1 MITDKLCPLARVF
14 GAEPLQKTCR
24 GAECALYRELP
35 PSASEPS
42 FQAAVKRE
50 MAALAQEDGKGKPAI
65 SFHKKAVA
73 NVSKAPER
81 YGVNMERRGYCGLG
95 GRP

>member
-1 MITDKLCPLARVF
+1 MIADKLCPLARCF
-14 GAEPLQKTCR
+14 GVTDLNAKCM
-24 GAECALYRELP
+24 GSDCALYRELP

-50 MAALAQEDGKGKPAI
+50 MASLAQDDGKGKPAV
-65 SFHKKAVA
+65 SYHKKAVA

-81 YGVNMERRGYCGLG
+81 YGVNMERRGFCGLG
-95 GRP
+95 GKP